1 MFYTI
6 VNGYRVGPYK
16 DLCHTNLC
24 CADLHK
30 LDIGGANFA
39 YADCRGAN
47 LKDVNFNGANLYNT
61 FLDKD
66 QLCRKGEKLKQDIVG
81 YKRCSSVSCDGWDRT
96 GFRYCYFAEDD
107 VPLIVELIIPRGA
120 IVFGINNNKF
130 RTDKAIVK
138 DIYDYKGNHH
148 KRAYSYYKY
157 FSYYV
162 GDEIE
167 VFDFNTE
174 YNVECGEGIHFF
186 KTKEEAINW

>member
-1 MFYTI
+1 MVI
-6 VNGYRVGPYK
+6 NGYSVGSYK
-16 DLCHTNLC
+16 DL
-24 CADLHK
+24 
-30 LDIGGANFA
+30 IGANFCNTNLSGRDLYCSNLA
-39 YADCRGAN
+39 RADLRGASLQYTTFAGTN
-47 LKDVNFNGANLYNT
+47 LFDT

-66 QLCRKGEKLKQDIVG
+66 QLYRKGEKLKQDIVG
-81 YKRCSSVSCDGWDRT
+81 YKKCSSISCGEMDRS
-96 GFRYCYFAEDD
+96 GLRYWALTTDD
-107 VPLIVELIIPRGA
+107 YPLIAELIIPRGA
-120 IVFGINNNKF
+120 IVFGINGSKF

-138 DIYDYKGNHH
+138 DIYDLNGGHH